1 MKAIVKGL
9 IIGGII
15 IAVGVVILIATLA
28 VNGWSVKDQN
38 FEMQTYTAQYDAPS
52 IEIDFGPGSVKTE
65 FYDGDKI
72 IIEYPSSKRYKSEIT
87 DTETVLKYE
96 TKARWFINFGS
107 VDIPD
112 TVIKIPAG
120 SVLNVEFDIGAGSA
134 YLADG
139 VYGKV
144 DIDIGAGSFNA
155 VNIECADLNCNI
167 SAGAVK
173 INAVTC
179 NTADIDI
186 SAGSFKIDK
195 ITCGRTVIDVSAGS
209 ANIGFTGARSEY
221 GIRTDVSAGSCNV
234 IPQTGT
240 TDKSIDVDVSA
251 GSVNLS
257 FEN

>member
-15 IAVGVVILIATLA
+15 ALIGVIILIAVLA
-28 VNGWSVKDQN
+28 VNGWSVKDPN
-38 FEMQTYTAQYDAPS
+38 FEMQTYTAEGDYTAL
-52 IEIDFGPGSVKTE
+52 EIKIGAGSVKTE
-65 FYDGDKI
+65 FYDGENI
-72 IIEYPSSKRYKSEIT
+72 VIEYPVSKAYK
-87 DTETVLKYE
+87 TEFKTEGTTLIYSAEMKRIIWFGTV
-96 TKARWFINFGS
+96 N
-107 VDIPD
+107 IPD
-112 TVIKIPAG
+112 AVVKLPNKLIDI
-120 SVLNVEFDIGAGSA
+120 EFDIGAGSA

-155 VNIECADLNCNI
+155 ANIECANLVCEV
-167 SAGAVK
+167 SAGSAK

-179 NTADIDI
+179 STADIDI

-195 ITCGRTVIDVSAGS
+195 ITCQITAIDVSAGS

-221 GIRTDVSAGSCNV
+221 GITTDVSAGSCNV
-234 IPQTGT
+234 ISQTGT